1 MTARDTAEMTVA
13 PAPTFLGQGTAI
25 EQSRAIA
32 EVQAAVIMAKQFPR
46 DLTRAV
52 AAMREAAAQPSLA
65 ERAFYRF
72 PRGGETV
79 TGSSIHLA
87 RELARCWGNI
97 QYGLTELRRDDE
109 GAYSEMQA
117 VAWDLEAN
125 TRAAAIF
132 VVPHKR
138 DTKSGIVVLPDLRS
152 VYESNANQGARRV
165 REQIWAVLPGWYIR
179 EAEDRCRA
187 TLEDG
192 GGKSIAQRVAD
203 AVAAFEGIGVTV
215 GKLEARTGKAAGAW
229 TAYDLAQLQI
239 TFRAI
244 RNSETTIAQ
253 EFPDERVTVAD
264 IIPPAKTGAVTVPS
278 NAPGAV
284 DVPLPGDWTD
294 DQRQTFLIDMDQAA
308 DAGDFTALQALEEQ
322 ATAAEQHD
330 LAREVATAIRVL
342 TDGREGN

>member
-1 MTARDTAEMTVA
+1 MTDIAQAVA

-46 DLTRAV
+46 DITRTI
-52 AAMREAAAQPSLA
+52 AAMREATAQPTLA

-72 PRGGETV
+72 PRGGKPV

-97 QYGLTELRRDDE
+97 QFGITELRRDDV

-117 VAWDLEAN
+117 VAWDLENN

-138 DTKSGIVVLPDLRS
+138 DTTDGVVNLPDLRS

-165 REQIWAVLPGWYIR
+165 REQIWAILPEWFVR
-179 EAEDRCRA
+179 EAEDRCRK

-192 GGKSIAQRVAD
+192 GGRSIAQRVAD
-203 AVAAFEGIGVTV
+203 ALTAFEAVGVTQARV
-215 GKLEARTGKAAGAW
+215 ESRTGRPAGQW
-229 TAYDLAQLQI
+229 TGFDLAQLSVVI
-239 TFRAI
+239 RAI
-244 RNSETTIAQ
+244 RNRETTVAD

-264 IIPPAKTGAVTVPS
+264 IITPQNPPSAAQAPPERPPADT
-278 NAPGAV
+278 
-284 DVPLPGDWTD
+284 WTD
-294 DQRQTFLIDMDQAA
+294 DQREAFLIDMDQAA
-308 DAGDFTALQALEEQ
+308 AAGDLTVLQSLEEQ

-330 LAREVATAIRVL
+330 MAREVATAIRVL
-342 TDGREGN
+342 TDGRTDQ